1 MSREKWLLSLA
12 RARVWFLYLPF
23 LSSLPFSN
31 PLPSSL
37 PSLPIPPSPTPTHVS
52 PKSGINLALATL
64 LLSKGCNIVIADL
77 GLQPAASKLLLEYS
91 ESSNPK
97 CFFHP
102 TDVTSWPALMEMF
115 DFALEC
121 FPEGIDILVPGA
133 GGRFVGLVWGC
144 LSAFLMLGNLLYRK
158 LKLMLLCFF
167 LFFFYT
173 FSSTYNFSTPI
184 SPPPAD
190 KTSH

>member
-1 MSREKWLLSLA
+1 MDHKLEMHRMVDLDIEGKVAIITGAGSGM
-12 RARVWFLYLPF
+12 VF
-23 LSSLPFSN
+23 
-31 PLPSSL
+31 
-37 PSLPIPPSPTPTHVS
+37 IPSPLLFSTPTHIS
-52 PKSGINLALATL
+52 PKLGINLALATL

-77 GLQPAASKLLLEYS
+77 GLQTVAAKLLLEYS

-133 GGRFVGLVWGC
+133 GGRFVSLVWGC
-144 LSAFLMLGNLLYRK
+144 LSAFFHAWEFSIPKAEANASLL
-158 LKLMLLCFF
+158 LSVLLWQF
-167 LFFFYT
+167 LFY
-173 FSSTYNFSTPI
+173 I
-184 SPPPAD
+184 
-190 KTSH
+190 